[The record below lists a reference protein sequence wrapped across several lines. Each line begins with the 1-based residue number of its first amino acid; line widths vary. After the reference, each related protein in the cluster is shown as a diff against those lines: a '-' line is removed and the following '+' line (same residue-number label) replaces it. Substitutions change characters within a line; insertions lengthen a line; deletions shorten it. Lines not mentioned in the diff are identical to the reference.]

1 MTVALSRSYFVSREA
16 TMIRAMAAGAV
27 AMIVCGGAAAQSFT
41 MEHSGQQNLAKLIRG
56 FNAVSVRIE
65 PGSERCGIRDANH
78 YAGTLKDALKGVGLE
93 ERADA
98 ISTAYLFIW
107 GRAFGVGAQQC
118 AMFTSLRLG
127 TDVSAARVELSSRQ
141 DADGKI
147 IEEMRKV
154 EGTFPAAFF
163 ITSKLGVRLSP
174 TAAAA
179 QDDIIDELVADF
191 KTSRGTASGSQ

>member
-1 MTVALSRSYFVSREA
+1 MLRIILAG
-16 TMIRAMAAGAV
+16 AMAVAFCHGAE
-27 AMIVCGGAAAQSFT
+27 ANTFT
-41 MEHSGQQNLAKLIRG
+41 MEHSGPQNLAKLIRG
-56 FNAVSVRIE
+56 FNAVNVRIE
-65 PGSERCGIRDANH
+65 PGSERCGIRDAQH
-78 YAGTLKDALKGVGLE
+78 YAGTLKDALKAVGLE
-93 ERADA
+93 ERNDA

-127 TDVSAARVELSSRQ
+127 TDISAAKVDVTVKQ
-141 DADGKI
+141 DADGMI
-147 IEEMRKV
+147 VEQMRKV

-179 QDDIIDELVADF
+179 QDDIIDELVADL
-191 KTSRGTASGSQ
+191 KAARSTASGSQ